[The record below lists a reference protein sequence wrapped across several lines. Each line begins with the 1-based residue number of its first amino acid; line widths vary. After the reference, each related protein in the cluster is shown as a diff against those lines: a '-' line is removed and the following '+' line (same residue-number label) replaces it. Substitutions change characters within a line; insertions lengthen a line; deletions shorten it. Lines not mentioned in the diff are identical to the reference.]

1 MAALQQPAPEPAP
14 PLDNAKARYRRNG
27 LASQLRALKVA
38 RSAERKTQNEVR
50 KELRKKLTRAK
61 ATIKEQGIK
70 LVRLTKESSQ
80 KLASFMLLAEEEIP
94 PAMVHLR
101 HLLNNNMA
109 VLSSKGQRRCLWH
122 PAVLEACCVIFS
134 SSRAAYAE
142 MYQSGLAALPTPD
155 CIRKLTASAVTSSTG
170 QDVSLYK
177 SVGKEVA
184 EWPDKFREAVL
195 VYDEVDLVGKLA
207 FKKVGKCFCFFGMVD
222 DPGYMAV
229 FSNPNRKERTP
240 FDMIREFKAKA
251 ALVFQCVFV
260 HDTFNEE
267 LSTER
272 VVRRVVG
279 VHAVSS
285 PPAEVV
291 EAITTETIANLDIY
305 AGVRVIATVS
315 DGASAFRLQQKK
327 ATSGKGRGTAN
338 IFVSSERFDDTRP
351 DSVINMMSDISHLIK
366 KAVTILHTSSPTSK
380 SRFLMIPDYLVQ
392 IVFSTRPFPGQPAG
406 RREIGETVGLEA
418 YLYMWGRV
426 FELMGS
432 ADQPAWFTSNPATDL
447 RIQELE
453 DILKWF
459 EMWHDFN
466 THAIS
471 IPEVSYLP
479 RLSPC
484 DAHGDRC
491 LRRRC
496 IHRRLCRHRLD
507 AGGTWH
513 GESAWTDAR
522 DLLRPP
528 WLPSRVSE
536 CAQRYG

>member
-1 MAALQQPAPEPAP
+1 
-14 PLDNAKARYRRNG
+14 
-27 LASQLRALKVA
+27 
-38 RSAERKTQNEVR
+38 
-50 KELRKKLTRAK
+50 
-61 ATIKEQGIK
+61 
-70 LVRLTKESSQ
+70 
-80 KLASFMLLAEEEIP
+80 
-94 PAMVHLR
+94 
-101 HLLNNNMA
+101 
-109 VLSSKGQRRCLWH
+109 
-122 PAVLEACCVIFS
+122 
-134 SSRAAYAE
+134 
-142 MYQSGLAALPTPD
+142 
-155 CIRKLTASAVTSSTG
+155 
-170 QDVSLYK
+170 VSLYK

-327 ATSGKGRGTAN
+327 ATSGQGRGTAN

-406 RREIGETVGLEA
+406 RREIGETVGLES

-479 RLSPC
+479 RL
-484 DAHGDRC
+484 ALRC
-491 LRRRC
+491 
-496 IHRRLCRHRLD
+496 
-507 AGGTWH
+507 
-513 GESAWTDAR
+513 AR
-522 DLLRPP
+522 GP
-528 WLPSRVSE
+528 LPSPPLHSPPPLPPPP
-536 CAQRYG
+536 